1 MKKRTLLATALT
13 ALVLSVGVVQPAP
26 VGETAE
32 PATPIQA
39 GALPT
44 VEAPAAPQWG
54 WVWGWEGNESMAW
67 GLISAV
73 VCASFVGPGAFFCSV
88 AGVA

>member
-39 GALPT
+39 GAPPT
-44 VEAPAAPQWG
+44 VEAPAGPQWG
-54 WVWGWEGNESMAW
+54 YGWGMDREEALLFG
-67 GLISAV
+67 
-73 VCASFVGPGAFFCSV
+73 V
-88 AGVA
+88 AGVLTCAPFMWVGAIACGVTGAL